1 MKTFVCIKRVPDTS
15 EAEVKVDATGKGV
28 DSSRFSFDIN
38 DADNYA
44 VEESILIK
52 EAKKEGTVQVLCI
65 GPQDADVMIRM
76 ALAKGGDSAIRVE
89 DPRINVKDPVQV
101 AKVLAAAIKQEGEC
115 DLVLTGCMSADNW
128 NMAVGVAL
136 AEELGIPH
144 AAMVNKVE
152 VLDGKVKVNRELEG
166 GLSEVLEMTLPA
178 VLTIQT
184 GINEPRYAPIRG
196 IRAAQKKELKVV
208 GLDDLGV
215 AEDEVSE
222 ANSLV
227 ELKKLYVPEVE
238 SKAEIIEGEPEEKA
252 EKMAEKLVK
261 GGLL

>member
-15 EAEVKVDATGKGV
+15 EAEVKVDATGKEV

-44 VEESILIK
+44 VEEAILIK
-52 EAKKEGTVQVLCI
+52 EAKEGTVQVICL
-65 GPQDADVMIRM
+65 GPKDADVMIRM

-89 DPRINVKDPVQV
+89 DPRIFAKDPLQV
-101 AKVLAAAIKQEGEC
+101 AKVLAATIKQEGDF

-136 AEELGIPH
+136 AEELGVPH

-166 GLSEVLEMTLPA
+166 GLSEVLEVSLPA

-196 IRAAQKKELKVV
+196 IRAAQKKELKVL

-222 ANSLV
+222 ANSLI
-227 ELKKLYVPEVE
+227 ELMQMYVPELE

-252 EKMAEKLVK
+252 EIMAQKLVK